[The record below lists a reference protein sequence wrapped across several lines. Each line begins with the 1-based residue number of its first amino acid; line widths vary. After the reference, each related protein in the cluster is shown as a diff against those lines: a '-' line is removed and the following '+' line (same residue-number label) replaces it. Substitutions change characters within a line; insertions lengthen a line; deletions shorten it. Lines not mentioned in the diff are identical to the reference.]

1 MILKS
6 YEIENKINLIIR
18 YRSVLFYGENIGLKD
33 TFKEKIVSLHH
44 DAEIINFYQED
55 ISKNKNIISNE
66 IKNESLFTSKKII
79 IVNQANEKIIDEI
92 EDFSDKNKSVKVIL
106 FAELLDKRSKLRSL
120 FEKDDN
126 LAVVPCYN
134 DNDIT
139 LRKLVSLELKNFK
152 NFNNNMMNMILNY
165 SNLNRKTILSNLDK
179 IKIYFDKKILEEKG
193 LENLLNSDRNEIFEN
208 IRDAA
213 LDGDRVKLNNLLN
226 NFNFAQEDT
235 YLYLNSI
242 NFRLTKMLDIL
253 KQNEVNQSLELTLGK
268 IKPPIFWK
276 DKPIYL
282 RLLKKWDIKRV
293 IRATEFLG
301 KIEKDIK
308 SNSSLN
314 QLTIVKNSIINI
326 CSNSWAYF

>member
-44 DAEIINFYQED
+44 DAEIINLYQED

-213 LDGDRVKLNNLLN
+213 LDGDRIKLNNLLN

>member
-44 DAEIINFYQED
+44 DAEIINLYQED

>member
-44 DAEIINFYQED
+44 DAEIINLYQED

-120 FEKDDN
+120 FEKDNN